1 MRRTIDPKKAVK
13 HLATDPVMAKVMGE
27 IGPFRGW
34 PPSPNPFRALARS
47 VIYQQ
52 LSGRAAGTIYRR
64 FIGIWGLEDEQFPQP
79 EQILA
84 AQEEQLRASGLS
96 RQKAASLRSMAEH
109 FASGELSLEH
119 FQEWDDEEIITHLT
133 RVRGVGRWTAEM
145 FLMFHLGRPDVL
157 PVNDIGINRAM
168 MRRYGLEAMPKPPE
182 VLRIG
187 EPWRPWATV
196 ACWYLWRSEDV
207 KQ

>member
-1 MRRTIDPKKAVK
+1 MDRTIDKERATA
-13 HLATDPVMAKVMGE
+13 HLAADPVMAKV
-27 IGPFRGW
+27 IAQVGPFEGW
-34 PPSPNPFRALARS
+34 APSPNSLRALARS

-52 LSGRAAGTIYRR
+52 LSGTAAGTIYRR
-64 FIGIWGLEDEQFPQP
+64 FIGIWGLEGEQFPEP
-79 EQILA
+79 AQILA
-84 AQEEQLRASGLS
+84 ASDEELRGVGLS
-96 RQKAASLRSMAEH
+96 RQKMASVRSMAEH

-119 FQEWDDEEIITHLT
+119 FQEWDDEEIIAHLT
-133 RVRGVGRWTAEM
+133 QVRGVGRWTAEM

-157 PVNDIGINRAM
+157 PVNDVGINRAM
-168 MRRYGLEAMPKPPE
+168 KRQYGLEATPKPPE

-187 EPWRPWATV
+187 EAWRPWATV